1 MSMPT
6 FPQIDPPLTR
16 EGSLNEIIAS
26 IAAEE
31 LSLSHILN
39 AEGEKLQYVL
49 GTLPG
54 LGEAATL
61 TEVMQINQSVQ
72 DTMSDI
78 MEQQMLLSGK
88 LSAAMTAPV
97 LPGPAGPTGATG
109 ATGPAEGAA
118 GVTGTTGP
126 TGAEGPIGAV
136 GATGPTGAT
145 GPAGAA
151 GATGP
156 TGADGAAG
164 PTGTTG
170 PAGATGAPGAAGP
183 TGADGAAG
191 AAGATG
197 PTGADGAAGLAGIVG
212 AAGAA
217 GATGATGLTGPTGA
231 TGPALSSAFAAN
243 TQGSS
248 VLVALGGTPIALPNA
263 QLLSPD
269 ITVNAGNTVFTV
281 ATPGTYQI
289 SYHVNTTAALLM
301 GTRLVINGTN
311 SVPSTINPT
320 LSVSNFENQIKV
332 TLPANSTISLQ
343 LFTSIVG
350 TAVLVSGGAGAS
362 LTIVRLD
369 GTGLLSGSQSAGSEH
384 DSDIEIEDE

>member
-6 FPQIDPPLTR
+6 FPQIAPPLTR

-54 LGEAATL
+54 LGEAASL
-61 TEVMQINQSVQ
+61 TEVMQINESVQ
-72 DTMSDI
+72 DTMSNI

-97 LPGPAGPTGATG
+97 LPGPAGPAGATG

-118 GVTGTTGP
+118 GATGTTGP
-126 TGAEGPIGAV
+126 TGADGPIGAV
-136 GATGPTGAT
+136 GAAGPTGAT

-151 GATGP
+151 GA
-156 TGADGAAG
+156 
-164 PTGTTG
+164 
-170 PAGATGAPGAAGP
+170 AGP
-183 TGADGAAG
+183 TGADGAAAPTG
-191 AAGATG
+191 AAGPAGATGVTGATGPTGADGAVGATGATG
-197 PTGADGAAGLAGIVG
+197 PTGADGAAGLAGIAG

-311 SVPSTINPT
+311 SVPSTINPA
-320 LSVSNFENQIKV
+320 LSISSFENQIKV

-350 TAVLVSGGAGAS
+350 TAVLVGGGAGAS
-362 LTIVRLD
+362 LTIIRLD
-369 GTGLLSGSQSAGSEH
+369 GTGLPSGSQSGDSEH
-384 DSDIEIEDE
+384 DSEIEIGAE